1 MSEIGCTFEA
11 RTRCCVHWN

>member
-11 RTRCCVHWN
+11 RTRCCVHRN